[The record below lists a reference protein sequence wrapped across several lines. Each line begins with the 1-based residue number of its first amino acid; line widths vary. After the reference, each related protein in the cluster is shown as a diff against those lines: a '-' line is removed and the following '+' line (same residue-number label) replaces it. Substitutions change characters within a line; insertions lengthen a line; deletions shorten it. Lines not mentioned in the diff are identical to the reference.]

1 MKPKAS
7 STRRASSRYLKD
19 KKKVTKSEK
28 LYPLAVYSKIKP
40 SDKISIR
47 NLCLVICLCM
57 LGSKSPE
64 PCAVL
69 VAEQIHHAN
78 QAISQ
83 QTCPTARE
91 VLYKHITHSKACET
105 DTKLF
110 DIKTELLL
118 QLIAM
123 LAQQKPRNCVQLGK
137 EGSSPV
143 PLLTV

>member
-1 MKPKAS
+1 
-7 STRRASSRYLKD
+7 
-19 KKKVTKSEK
+19 
-28 LYPLAVYSKIKP
+28 
-40 SDKISIR
+40 
-47 NLCLVICLCM
+47 M

-69 VAEQIHHAN
+69 VAEQINHV
-78 QAISQ
+78 ISQ

-105 DTKLF
+105 DTELF
-110 DIKTELLL
+110 DIKTELLF

-123 LAQQKPRNCVQLGK
+123 IAQQKPKNCVQLWK

>member
-1 MKPKAS
+1 
-7 STRRASSRYLKD
+7 
-19 KKKVTKSEK
+19 
-28 LYPLAVYSKIKP
+28 
-40 SDKISIR
+40 
-47 NLCLVICLCM
+47 M

-69 VAEQIHHAN
+69 VAEQINHVN

-83 QTCPTARE
+83 QTCPTVRE
-91 VLYKHITHSKACET
+91 VLYKNITHSKACET
-105 DTKLF
+105 DTKLI
-110 DIKTELLL
+110 DIKTELLF

-123 LAQQKPRNCVQLGK
+123 IAQQKPRNCVQLGK